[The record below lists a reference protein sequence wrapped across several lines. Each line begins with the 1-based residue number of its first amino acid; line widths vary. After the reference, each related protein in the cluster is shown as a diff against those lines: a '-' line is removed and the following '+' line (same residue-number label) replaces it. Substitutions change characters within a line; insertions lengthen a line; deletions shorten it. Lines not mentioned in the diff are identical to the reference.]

1 MQLGGAARDST
12 GFGAMEEGL
21 ISSGDRKLMF
31 PLLTYPG
38 PDLTRIAVSLQS
50 SNKTLTEAVHGLENW
65 RGIVFF
71 QLFKTFQFFYICA
84 KSCQTLCNP
93 VDCSQPG
100 SSVHGDSPGINTRVG
115 CQALLQGIM
124 TQGSNPHLLRLL
136 HWQAAS
142 LQLVP
147 PGKSNFS
154 IACIY

>member
-1 MQLGGAARDST
+1 MAEWDDGWKEEARMT
-12 GFGAMEEGL
+12 Q
-21 ISSGDRKLMF
+21 RK
-31 PLLTYPG
+31 G
-38 PDLTRIAVSLQS
+38 K
-50 SNKTLTEAVHGLENW
+50 NKTLTEAVHGLENW

-115 CQALLQGIM
+115 CQALLQGIV